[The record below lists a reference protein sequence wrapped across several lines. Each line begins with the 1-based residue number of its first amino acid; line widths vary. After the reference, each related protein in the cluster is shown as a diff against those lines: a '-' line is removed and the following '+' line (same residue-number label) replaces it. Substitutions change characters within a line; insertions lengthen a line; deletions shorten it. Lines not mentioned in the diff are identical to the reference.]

1 MTTIRAFLL
10 HMWLLFSNFRNR
22 AGETSPS
29 PSSYAPEAEPVQSV
43 QMNIYQSKEN
53 IEKTWKYL
61 DDALKYLDDTNR

>member
-1 MTTIRAFLL
+1 MTTIRAFFCKWG
-10 HMWLLFSNFRNR
+10 HFIPIFEKGQGRPP
-22 AGETSPS
+22 PS